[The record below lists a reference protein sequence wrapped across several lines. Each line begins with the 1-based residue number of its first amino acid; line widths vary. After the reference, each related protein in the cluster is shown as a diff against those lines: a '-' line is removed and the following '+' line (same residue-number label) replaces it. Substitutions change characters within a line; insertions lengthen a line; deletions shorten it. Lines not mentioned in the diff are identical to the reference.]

1 MHPINYHPVIQFYNQ
16 HNEFGRTLGM
26 TYELLEPG
34 KVIYKMTVNTPIL
47 AHPAAAHGG
56 SLSAMMDAI
65 LGVAALS
72 MVCEEN
78 KLVSTV
84 ELSTNFLRPALKGD
98 ELTGTAEMIHKGKTL
113 LYFEGKIMN
122 QRNEIIV
129 AGKGTFNAY
138 PIEKAMKTYGKKS

>member
-1 MHPINYHPVIQFYNQ
+1 MHPINQHPVIQFYNE
-16 HNEFGRTLGM
+16 HNEFGRTIGM

-34 KVIYKMTVNTPIL
+34 KVVYKMKVDKKIL

-84 ELSTNFLRPALKGD
+84 ELSTNFLKPACAGD
-98 ELTGTAEMIHKGKTL
+98 ELTGASEMIHKGSRL
-113 LYFEGKIMN
+113 LYFEGKITN
-122 QRNEIIV
+122 QKGEV
-129 AGKGTFNAY
+129 VCAGKGTFNAY
-138 PIEKAMKTYGKKS
+138 PIEKAVRFNP